1 MMRREFRREIGSFP
15 MTPRVI
21 VGLLIVGF
29 GAALLLDNLDLMEA
43 GDLIRFWPIALMAIG
58 AAKLLQD
65 EDRSGRIAGGIFL
78 GVGTL
83 IAIQN
88 FVFREMDFWR
98 WWPLAVVGFG
108 AMIVARAFRGNQDN
122 RQGLGYVPPTGS
134 TVVGGG
140 VSAGKGGGTME
151 QSLSE
156 FAMWSGLQRRVA
168 SPSFRRAELTAIMG
182 GIELDLRQAGTENG
196 EAVIDVF
203 VMWGGIEITVPPDW
217 AVSNQITPILGGA
230 EDKSTGTQQS
240 RNRLIVKG
248 VVIMGGVD
256 IKT

>member
-1 MMRREFRREIGSFP
+1 MTRDSRAVAI
-15 MTPRVI
+15 TPRVI

-29 GAALLLDNLDLMEA
+29 GAALLLDNLDVMRA
-43 GDLIRFWPIALMAIG
+43 GDLIRFWPLGLMAIG
-58 AAKLLQD
+58 AVKLLQD

-78 GVGTL
+78 GIGGL
-83 IAIQN
+83 IAIQT
-88 FVFREMDFWR
+88 FVFRQMDFWR

-108 AMIVARAFRGNQDN
+108 VMILARALRGNQEN
-122 RQGLGYVPPTGS
+122 AQGVGYGSPGGS

-168 SPSFRRAELTAIMG
+168 SPAFRRAELTAIMG
-182 GIELDLRQAGTENG
+182 GIELDLRQAGAENG
-196 EAVIDVF
+196 EAVVDVF
-203 VMWGGIEITVPPDW
+203 VLWGGIDITVPPDW
-217 AVSNQITPILGGA
+217 AVSNQVTPILGGS
-230 EDKSTGTQQS
+230 EDKSTGTQQA

>member
-1 MMRREFRREIGSFP
+1 MTRESRGFAI
-15 MTPRVI
+15 TPRVI

-29 GAALLLDNLDLMEA
+29 GAALLLDNLHVMRA
-43 GDLIRFWPIALMAIG
+43 GDLIRYWPFGLMAIG

-65 EDRSGRIAGGIFL
+65 EDRSGRIAGGLF
-78 GVGTL
+78 VGIGAL
-83 IAIQN
+83 IDIQN
-88 FVFREMDFWR
+88 FMFIEMDFWR

-108 AMIVARAFRGNQDN
+108 VMILARALRGSQDN
-122 RQGLGYVPPTGS
+122 REGVGYVAPGGS
-134 TVVGGG
+134 TAVGGG
-140 VSAGKGGGTME
+140 LSAGKGGGTMS

-168 SPSFRRAELTAIMG
+168 SPAFRRAELTAIMG

-217 AVSNQITPILGGA
+217 AVSNQVTPILGGS

>member
-1 MMRREFRREIGSFP
+1 MTRESRGFAI
-15 MTPRVI
+15 TPRVI

-29 GAALLLDNLDLMEA
+29 GLALLLDNLRVMEA
-43 GDLIRFWPIALMAIG
+43 GDLIRFWPFGLMAIG

-65 EDRSGRIAGGIFL
+65 EDRSGRVAGGLF
-78 GVGTL
+78 VGIGAL

-88 FVFREMDFWR
+88 FLFIEMDFWR

-108 AMIVARAFRGNQDN
+108 AMILARAFRGNRED
-122 RQGLGYVPPTGS
+122 RQGLGYVPPGGS
-134 TVVGGG
+134 TVLGGG
-140 VSAGKGGGTME
+140 LSAGKNGATME

-168 SPSFRRAELTAIMG
+168 SPAFRRAELTAIMG

-217 AVSNQITPILGGA
+217 AVSNQVTPILGGS
-230 EDKSTGTQQS
+230 EDKSTGTQQA

>member
-1 MMRREFRREIGSFP
+1 MTREYRVLP
-15 MTPRVI
+15 LTPRVI
-21 VGLLIVGF
+21 VGLMIVGF
-29 GAALLLDNLDLMEA
+29 GAALLLDNLGVMDA
-43 GDLIRFWPIALMAIG
+43 GDLIRYWPLGLVVIG
-58 AAKLLQD
+58 LLKMLPDQ
-65 EDRSGRIAGGIFL
+65 DRSSRIAGGLLL
-78 GVGTL
+78 GIGALLTVE
-83 IAIQN
+83 N
-88 FVFREMDFWR
+88 VFYIDFDIWR

-108 AMIVARAFRGNQDN
+108 VMILMRAFRSSEDDK
-122 RQGLGYVPPTGS
+122 RSAGYAGAPAGS
-134 TVVGGG
+134 TVLGGG

-203 VMWGGIEITVPPDW
+203 VLWGGIEITVPPDW
-217 AVSNQITPILGGA
+217 AVSNQVTPILGGS
-230 EDKSTGTQQS
+230 EDKSTGTQQA